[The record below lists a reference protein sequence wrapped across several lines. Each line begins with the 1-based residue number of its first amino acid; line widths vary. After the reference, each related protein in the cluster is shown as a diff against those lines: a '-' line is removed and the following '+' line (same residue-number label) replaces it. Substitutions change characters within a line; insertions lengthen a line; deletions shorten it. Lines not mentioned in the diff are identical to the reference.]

1 MEMLGGTG
9 CRPGQL
15 FPPPALKVAW
25 ITGLGRD
32 GFSKE
37 LRDWPLSQRG
47 KGNDGLLRTLDDL
60 ASFSVALRMTHNPRP
75 ETEEQVDKKLGNLY
89 VPFMDHSDS
98 RNSGPTCP

>member
-1 MEMLGGTG
+1 MLRGTG
-9 CRPGQL
+9 CWPGQL

-37 LRDWPLSQRG
+37 LWDWPLSQRG

-60 ASFSVALRMTHNPRP
+60 ASFSEALRMTHNPRP
-75 ETEEQVDKKLGNLY
+75 ETEEQVDKKLGNLH
-89 VPFMDHSDS
+89 VPSMDLSDS

>member
-1 MEMLGGTG
+1 MLRGTG
-9 CRPGQL
+9 CWPGQL

-37 LRDWPLSQRG
+37 LWDWPLSQRG

-60 ASFSVALRMTHNPRP
+60 ASFSEALRMTHNPRP
-75 ETEEQVDKKLGNLY
+75 ETEEQVDKKLGNLC
-89 VPFMDHSDS
+89 VPSMDLSDS
-98 RNSGPTCP
+98 RNSGSTCP

>member
-1 MEMLGGTG
+1 MPARTALPSTSPEGGLDHRAG
-9 CRPGQL
+9 ERWI
-15 FPPPALKVAW
+15 LK
-25 ITGLGRD
+25 GLW
-32 GFSKE
+32 
-37 LRDWPLSQRG
+37 DWPLSQRG